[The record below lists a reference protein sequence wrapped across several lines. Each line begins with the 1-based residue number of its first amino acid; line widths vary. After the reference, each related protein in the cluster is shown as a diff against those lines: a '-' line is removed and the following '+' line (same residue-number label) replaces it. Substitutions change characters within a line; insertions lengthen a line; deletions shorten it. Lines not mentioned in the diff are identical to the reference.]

1 MAKAPSPLV
10 GYNNNV
16 RHKGRVFH
24 IQTEDSGLL
33 KPHVITHL
41 FMDGGRILKS
51 VKKSYA
57 EHVEASDVAD
67 IVRKIMKEQHKA
79 MFIALRD
86 GTFDD
91 AIEGKPV
98 AKAPEAV
105 EAPAEAEE
113 RPAAEPVASLVPGPK
128 RASEAPRVP
137 TPPPSSREGAT
148 IIGVAPEARPKL
160 VIPAITLEEAPPL
173 SGIPMSEA
181 VPTQVKPPVVPDA
194 KAAAP
199 SLETA
204 PEPKP
209 GHAFPL
215 EDPPS
220 SPVLPPLMAS
230 AAAAENAPST
240 RRSSSPNLPPALGRN
255 ELALGD
261 LPPPPKTAFSK
272 ELPQSA
278 RYRSLVPPSEPPRAN
293 KEENKR
299 ASNRPGPRTKSTPPR
314 PSPAR
319 PAEIFRGAKRSVSKA
334 SEAILRDKSLDEIIL
349 GYLAEELEK

>member
-24 IQTEDSGLL
+24 IQTEDSGLA

-79 MFIALRD
+79 IFIALRD

-91 AIEGKPV
+91 AIEGKPI

-105 EAPAEAEE
+105 EAPDAEE
-113 RPAAEPVASLVPGPK
+113 RPPAEPVASVMPGTK
-128 RASEAPRVP
+128 RTSEAPRVP

-160 VIPAITLEEAPPL
+160 VIPAITLEEAPPM

-181 VPTQVKPPVVPDA
+181 VPTQLKPVVSA
-194 KAAAP
+194 EA
-199 SLETA
+199 A

-299 ASNRPGPRTKSTPPR
+299 ASTRPGPRTKSTPPR

-319 PAEIFRGAKRSVSKA
+319 PAEIFRGAKRAVSKA